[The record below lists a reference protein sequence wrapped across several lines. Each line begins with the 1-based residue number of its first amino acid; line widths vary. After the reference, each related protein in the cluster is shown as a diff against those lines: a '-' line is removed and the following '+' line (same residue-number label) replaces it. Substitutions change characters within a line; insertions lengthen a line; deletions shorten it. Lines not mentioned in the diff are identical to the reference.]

1 MLSALRYFLTM
12 SSLPHLDAY
21 RAHLLLERR
30 LAANSVE
37 GYLSDLRAC
46 WEGLGAGD
54 EVEPATLL
62 TSENVGAL
70 FDDFAKVGLAPTTL
84 SRYLA
89 ALRSYAEFLRDHA
102 GVAGVGEEHL
112 RGVRVPRAQRYR
124 PRALSAAEMT
134 ALYDAADSGVA
145 SAMAAGDARA
155 ASAARRDAALLDL
168 LYGLGLR
175 VSEAITLPRDA
186 LRFEDDVVLVQG
198 KGGKQRLVP
207 LGAKVR
213 ATLKAWLEGG
223 ETGRAAVAKPAVAT
237 ILVGPRGAP
246 LSRMAAWNSVRTLC
260 LRAGLDAETI
270 SPHTFRHTFATHL
283 IEAGADLRAVQ
294 ELLGHA
300 DISTTQIYT
309 HLDQDYLREVHASF
323 HPRNRG

>member
-1 MLSALRYFLTM
+1 M

-30 LAANSVE
+30 LSPHSVE

-46 WEGLGAGD
+46 WEGLGGGKG
-54 EVEPATLL
+54 VEAATLL
-62 TSENVGAL
+62 TSETVSAL
-70 FDDFAKVGLAPTTL
+70 FADFAKVGLAPTTL

-89 ALRSYAEFLRDHA
+89 ALRSYAEFLRDHVGLTA
-102 GVAGVGEEHL
+102 VGEESL

-134 ALYDAADSGVA
+134 ALYTAADEGVA
-145 SAMAAGDARA
+145 AAVAAGDARA
-155 ASAARRDAALLDL
+155 ASAARRNAALLDL

-213 ATLKAWLEGG
+213 ITLRAWLDGG
-223 ETGRAAVAKPAVAT
+223 EAGRGGVAKPAVAT
-237 ILVGPRGAP
+237 VLVGPRGAS
-246 LSRMAAWNSVRTLC
+246 LSRMSAWNIVRDLC
-260 LRAGLDAETI
+260 VRADLDAETI

-323 HPRNRG
+323 HPRNRV